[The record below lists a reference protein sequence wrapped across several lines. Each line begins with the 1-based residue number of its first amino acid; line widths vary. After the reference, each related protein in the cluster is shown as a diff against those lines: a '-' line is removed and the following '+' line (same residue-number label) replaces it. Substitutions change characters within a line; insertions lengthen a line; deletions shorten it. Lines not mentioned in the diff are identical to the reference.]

1 MCNAF
6 SAVITETGDIYW
18 QAGLDSHE
26 DIIDKFKLGEL
37 DKETGGLHRIEI
49 TPENMDY
56 LNPEGKWT
64 FRHDED
70 PPKWWNGKYRDLCF
84 AEFEK
89 WKEQVYSL
97 INLEEARNP
106 VNPFDIKPPRKI
118 TNKHIDLLKQWDSVG
133 DSVWVSV
140 WASVKDSVGDSV
152 KDSAWDS
159 VGDSAWDSVKD
170 SAWDSVKDSVWN
182 SVKDSVG
189 AYIGS
194 LFKFPQWKKS
204 YPYQSGVDLW
214 KMGLVPS
221 FDGAVW
227 RLHGGK
233 DGKILWEGKL

>member
-6 SAVITETGDIYW
+6 SAIVLESGDIYW
-18 QAGLDSHE
+18 QAGIDSHE
-26 DIIDKFKLGEL
+26 DIIDKFKLGKIDE
-37 DKETGGLHRIEI
+37 EFGNLHRIEI
-49 TPENMDY
+49 TPDDGY
-56 LNPEGKWT
+56 LHPEGKWT
-64 FRHDED
+64 FRHDEEK
-70 PPKWWNGKYRDLCF
+70 PKWWNNKYKDLCF
-84 AEFEK
+84 AELEK
-89 WKEQVYSL
+89 WKEQIYSL

-118 TNKHIDLLKQWDSVG
+118 TNKHIDLLKQWN
-133 DSVWVSV
+133 
-140 WASVKDSVGDSV
+140 
-152 KDSAWDS
+152 
-159 VGDSAWDSVKD
+159 
-170 SAWDSVKDSVWN
+170 SVKDSVWN

-214 KMGLVPS
+214 KMGLVLS